1 MTSDRERAISAAH
14 RENAAVLVLEHIHQI
29 AADGIAAARGP
40 VAGLDSPS
48 AFANVPTTLG
58 QRINAAR
65 VAHGL
70 SWRQLGERC
79 GLGESTVR
87 CLCDRSYPSWPIV
100 VRVARALELD
110 LNELA
115 GEKP

>member
-1 MTSDRERAISAAH
+1 MSSDREAALKHAH
-14 RENAAVLVLEHIHQI
+14 RQNAAVLVLEHIHQL

-48 AFANVPTTLG
+48 AFAPAPTTLG

-100 VRVARALELD
+100 VRVARALALD
-110 LNELA
+110 LNVLA
-115 GEKP
+115 GD